1 MICTLCSDQK
11 CAFLSCSKNPPR
23 TKLKMIKC
31 ISNICS
37 NRYHRNC
44 DFTCSYQLFV
54 ICIIFY
60 QCFFTKICT
69 LCSGHK
75 RAFIISISHRLTGK
89 QVLESV
95 TTFRKINHDYIAV
108 LLGKLPS
115 ILFLLPRWFVFINK
129 LHLLGKGSS
138 SLIQTY
144 GFGV

>member
-1 MICTLCSDQK
+1 MCISVVFQKRKRTTLK
-11 CAFLSCSKNPPR
+11 P
-23 TKLKMIKC
+23 IKY

-37 NRYHRNC
+37 NKYHRNG
-44 DFTCSYQLFV
+44 DFTCSYQLLV
-54 ICIIFY
+54 ICVVFY
-60 QCFFTKICT
+60 QCFFTMICT
-69 LCSGHK
+69 LRSGQK
-75 RAFIISISHRLTGK
+75 RAFIIRKSHRLTGK

-95 TTFRKINHDYIAV
+95 TTLGKINHDNIAV

-138 SLIQTY
+138 FLIQTY